1 MDCHSIHE
9 ALARQEITLPRI
21 STEHQT
27 ADIFTKAI
35 SRHRHK
41 FMIDKLM
48 TNINLRG
55 GITKLGHILY
65 IAIVYIY
72 GIFVVGRV
80 MLRIL
85 NDLIEEIT
93 HVIIII
99 RL

>member
-1 MDCHSIHE
+1 VDCHSIHE

-48 TNINLRG
+48 LLDRPT
-55 GITKLGHILY
+55 
-65 IAIVYIY
+65 
-72 GIFVVGRV
+72 
-80 MLRIL
+80 
-85 NDLIEEIT
+85 LI
-93 HVIIII
+93 
-99 RL
+99 